1 MKTTDRC
8 RSSRPALAE
17 IYYPTKGWGVM
28 VKKVQESRRV
38 AAHVNLED
46 YGGLILAYP
55 ELSRVRKLLESV
67 RQGVVMF
74 SGSRTVEAAL
84 ALFTSMLKM
93 EMVVNWED
101 AYEEVEVNELLND
114 ARPISLPAMWEVPLG
129 GVLVGTKIMPVG
141 LRRAYIVLSSIEIY
155 GIIIWGQPSIGLL
168 AMDRESHMLYLGF
181 HGIDE
186 EGNDQLIMEKSSYGD
201 KDLAIDS

>member
-1 MKTTDRC
+1 
-8 RSSRPALAE
+8 
-17 IYYPTKGWGVM
+17 M

-38 AAHVNLED
+38 AAHVGLED
-46 YGGLILAYP
+46 YEGLILAYP
-55 ELSRVRKLLESV
+55 ELSRVRKLLESA

-101 AYEEVEVNELLND
+101 AYEEVDVNELLND
-114 ARPISLPAMWEVPLG
+114 ARLISLPAMWEVPLG
-129 GVLVGTKIMPVG
+129 DVLVGTKIMPVG
-141 LRRAYIVLSSIEIY
+141 LRRVYIVLSSTEIY

-168 AMDRESHMLYLGF
+168 AMDKENHMLYLGF
-181 HGIDE
+181 RGIDE

-201 KDLAIDS
+201 KDLAIDSWGIMPKWGELIIDHISG